1 MVVAIISQ
9 AKSAG
14 GRVRD
19 AQMNRKIK
27 TGRKK
32 KGEIREIIKGSNNR
46 GRSSLGNAIKWVRLD
61 RFKKTADNLLNPS
74 FILLLFLGN
83 EFSYAALCCP
93 SNIRFNFHIIL
104 EISSLGFD

>member
-19 AQMNRKIK
+19 TQMIKIK

-32 KGEIREIIKGSNNR
+32 KKKGEIRENIEESNNR
-46 GRSSLGNAIKWVRLD
+46 GRSLGNAIKWVRLD
-61 RFKKTADNLLNPS
+61 RFKKTADNLLNRS
-74 FILLLFLGN
+74 FILF
-83 EFSYAALCCP
+83 
-93 SNIRFNFHIIL
+93 
-104 EISSLGFD
+104 GFF

>member
-19 AQMNRKIK
+19 TQMIKIK

-32 KGEIREIIKGSNNR
+32 KKGEIRENIEERNNR

-61 RFKKTADNLLNPS
+61 RFKKTADNLLNRS
-74 FILLLFLGN
+74 FTLFC
-83 EFSYAALCCP
+83 F
-93 SNIRFNFHIIL
+93 F
-104 EISSLGFD
+104 